1 MPRMYIALLILHFL
15 GLAVGLGAGFAQL
28 TLGLIGGAMPGSERN
43 LFLLRALILS
53 KNVAYGLVL
62 LILSGL
68 GMTAMRGFHATMQ
81 WGGGAFHAKLGFVV
95 LTLIVFGYSQ
105 VVLRR
110 TRQTGGG
117 YGLIQLRKITQLM
130 LLLGVATVI
139 CAVIAFK

>member
-28 TLGLIGGAMPGSERN
+28 TLSLLGGGMPASERN
-43 LFLLRALILS
+43 LFLLRVLILS
-53 KNVAYGLVL
+53 RNSAYGLVL
-62 LILSGL
+62 LIASGL
-68 GMTAMRGFHATMQ
+68 GMMGMRGFKSTLQ

-95 LTLIVFGYSQ
+95 ITLVVFGYSQ

-110 TRQTGGG
+110 TRQSGGG
-117 YGLIQLRKITQLM
+117 YGLIQLRRISQVM

-139 CAVIAFK
+139 CAGIAFK